1 MAQIT
6 KKALE
11 ASLKNLLLQKPLS
24 KITIQDK
31 INANDPNLVDW
42 TIEVAK
48 GKRVKIA
55 KIEFEGITRIPLICV
70 CIGNPK

>member
-24 KITIQDK
+24 KITIQD
-31 INANDPNLVDW
+31 ITDDCGISRMTFYYHFSDIYHLVEW
-42 TIEVAK
+42 V
-48 GKRVKIA
+48 
-55 KIEFEGITRIPLICV
+55 CV
-70 CIGNPK
+70 EEAQKVLGERGHYDS

>member
-1 MAQIT
+1 M
-6 KKALE
+6 KKGFAD
-11 ASLKNLLLQKPLS
+11 A

-48 GKRVKIA
+48 GKKL
-55 KIEFEGITRIPLICV
+55 KLQ
-70 CIGNPK
+70 K